1 MILNQAVFTDQTLML
16 LAKLGSNLV
25 RMTVAKYQRYW
36 DVFFNLFSSMLV
48 SAKLD
53 WFVNAFLLTM
63 IRVTKRAIELTFDD
77 KFLALTVHHQC
88 FHAITARSF
97 STAN

>member
-1 MILNQAVFTDQTLML
+1 MLNQAVLTDQTLML

-53 WFVNAFLLTM
+53 WLVETVRCTM
-63 IRVTKRAIELTFDD
+63 IGVTK
-77 KFLALTVHHQC
+77 
-88 FHAITARSF
+88 
-97 STAN
+97 

>member
-1 MILNQAVFTDQTLML
+1 MMLNQAVLTDQTLML

-36 DVFFNLFSSMLV
+36 DVFLNLFSSMLV

-53 WFVNAFLLTM
+53 WLVETVRCTV
-63 IRVTKRAIELTFDD
+63 IRVTERAFELSFDD
-77 KFLALTVHHQC
+77 KFLALTLHHQC
-88 FHAITARSF
+88 FHALTARNF

>member
-1 MILNQAVFTDQTLML
+1 MLNQAVLADKTLML

-53 WFVNAFLLTM
+53 WLIETVMSTV
-63 IRVTKRAIELTFDD
+63 IRVTERAFELPFDD
-77 KFLALTVHHQC
+77 KFLALTLDHQC
-88 FHAITARSF
+88 FHALTASNF
-97 STAN
+97 SAAN